1 MMRIEHTDNATLP
14 IPEAVCESS
23 AWEALRQAARS
34 LRTISEQA
42 GKDEYMKDM
51 LDIRCYAASRA
62 TVAEAALAQQQR
74 QAAAVEVDLLPLP
87 EGESSSFGNYE
98 VHDNETMIE
107 YARANVAHA
116 TAPLQAEIEALR
128 AEVERLRADRGS
140 LEQKMAHPA
149 ITHCDNCGCD
159 WLDNGLNPVGCPYCK
174 QSAWR

>member
-1 MMRIEHTDNATLP
+1 MGLMMRIEHTDDATLP
-14 IPEAVCESS
+14 IPEAVR
-23 AWEALRQAARS
+23 ALV
-34 LRTISEQA
+34 
-42 GKDEYMKDM
+42 DM
-51 LDIRCYAASRA
+51 LQTSG
-62 TVAEAALAQQQR
+62 TVSGDRIYFPERRTRELLGVVRAALTAAQQQGE
-74 QAAAVEVDLLPLP
+74 AAAVEVDLLPLP

-140 LEQKMAHPA
+140 REQKMANPA